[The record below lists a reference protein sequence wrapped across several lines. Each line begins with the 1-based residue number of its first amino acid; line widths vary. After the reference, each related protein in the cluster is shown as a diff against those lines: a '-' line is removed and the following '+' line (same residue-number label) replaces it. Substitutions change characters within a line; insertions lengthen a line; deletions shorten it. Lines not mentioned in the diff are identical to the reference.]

1 MNGERKSGI
10 GFPDAVAQVG
20 RAMFGDEW
28 IGELLLT
35 EREEFLITRYVEK
48 YLVGAVPAHTYAI
61 LGREWVEY
69 PDNPALVAEVEHARD
84 RMDWREHQVIAA
96 NQWLNDHNFRHAPI
110 DSDAL
115 AREIDR
121 CFSPVSVAP
130 ASKGGRPPAVDWTVV
145 KTEVPRLMDENAT
158 VHAHAEPTIAA
169 VNDLEDS
176 VRGASTNVV
185 ARESERPPRKRPQ
198 RRRGR
203 AREVIDG
210 LFPEGIPDGVTD
222 QELCA
227 KVASAIDQRKE
238 QKISDTTILRAAGR
252 RKDCA

>member
-10 GFPDAVAQVG
+10 GFPDAVQQVG

-28 IGELLLT
+28 IGELMLT

-48 YLVGAVPAHTYAI
+48 YPVGAVPARTYTI
-61 LGREWVEY
+61 RGREWVEY

-115 AREIDR
+115 AREMDR

-130 ASKGGRPPAVDWTVV
+130 ASKGGRPPAGTVV
-145 KTEVPRLMDENAT
+145 ETEALRLLDEHAT
-158 VHAHAEPTIAA
+158 VHARVEPTIAA

-185 ARESERPPRKRPQ
+185 ARESERPPRKRTQ
-198 RRRGR
+198 RRRDR
-203 AREVIDG
+203 AREVIDE
-210 LFPEGIPDGVTD
+210 LFSDGIPDGVTD
-222 QELCA
+222 QELCS
-227 KVASAIDQRKE
+227 KVASEIDQRKE

-252 RKDCA
+252 RKD